1 MKLHAKEALKGLKN
15 EKKTDEKG
23 RNREIETKNNLFIFI
38 IRRLGDRAS
47 SLLTLFYCSLGGRPF
62 FFLIAG
68 SDIQL
73 KLLFELGFSEFSS

>member
-38 IRRLGDRAS
+38 IRRWKDWLERLGDSA
-47 SLLTLFYCSLGGRPF
+47 L
-62 FFLIAG
+62 
-68 SDIQL
+68 
-73 KLLFELGFSEFSS
+73 